1 MSVTV
6 TKQLYVKEITAK
18 VKQALETGMWDCIDD
33 LQRTA
38 SDSAPHLE
46 GILDGRSWAKD
57 VHWSSATKIEG
68 TVVFSV
74 KEGNEDWNGFNYALK
89 MHEDDYQLGEKSKA
103 KPGGTG
109 MSGTKYPVG
118 KKYLTNP
125 LYGEAETYKNHLQE
139 MVNQAVK

>member
-6 TKQLYVKEITAK
+6 TKHLYIKEVTAE

-38 SDSAPHLE
+38 TDSAPHLE
-46 GILDGRSWAKD
+46 GILEQSWAKD
-57 VHWSSATKIEG
+57 VSWRGASRIEG

-74 KEGNEDWNGFNYALK
+74 KEGNADWNGFNYALK
-89 MHEDDYQLGEKSKA
+89 MHEDDYKLGEKSKA
-103 KPGGTG
+103 KPGGVG
-109 MSGTKYPVG
+109 MSGTRYPVG

-125 LYGEAETYKNHLQE
+125 LYGEAQTYKNHLQE
-139 MVNQAVK
+139 MVNKAVK